1 MPRSGIEIQHEK
13 LRRDVLKKYK
23 TIREC
28 AKAAGMPD
36 SSLGHICRGD
46 QLPSRAMLDRIAAVL
61 PHTASYYTKKA
72 ETPEAIRKRAAGKP
86 ISQEHKRSLKRVLGI
101 ETPEQVQ
108 LADFCENN
116 YKDRLLKVLE
126 RIAIALENN

>member
-1 MPRSGIEIQHEK
+1 MPRSGIEIHNDK

-36 SSLGHICRGD
+36 SSLGHICRGE
-46 QLPSRAMLDRIAAVL
+46 QLPSRAMLERVAAVL

-72 ETPEAIRKRAAGKP
+72 ETPE
-86 ISQEHKRSLKRVLGI
+86 E
-101 ETPEQVQ
+101 VQ

>member
-1 MPRSGIEIQHEK
+1 MPRSGIEIHHDK

-36 SSLGHICRGD
+36 SSLGHICRGE

-72 ETPEAIRKRAAGKP
+72 ETPEEKRPKP
-86 ISQEHKRSLKRVLGI
+86 
-101 ETPEQVQ
+101 ETPEQMK
-108 LADFCENN
+108 LTDYCENN
-116 YKDRLLKVLE
+116 YKDRLLKALE
-126 RIAIALENN
+126 RIANALENN